1 MNHLYWRIPSSIDL
15 KSLLEK
21 HPPQFKTKY
30 KIDYFYYFIEL
41 LCDMMEYNDLD
52 GNGGYINLNAQ
63 LMQSFVHNYKEY
75 LDYLLQHR
83 IFRTDKK
90 YIPGAKSIGYVLNK
104 LHYDAEIVEIEI
116 KDFVIRKNRTKKKGA
131 LEQEMKITCINYSYL
146 TKWFNDKLE
155 IDSEGAKAKLEE
167 LFPEPKG
174 VIRGVRKGKAS
185 RMTKKYCAKLAIQKL
200 LNHDYYYSVDD
211 NVGRFHSNLT
221 NIKKELRHYITYDG
235 ETLVNVD
242 IKNSQP
248 LLSSILLDPSFYS
261 SKKKGRYINL
271 YDIPSSFEYLIN
283 NNKDTYIHTII
294 MLVKTLQKLD
304 NKEVIKYVQMAKSG
318 NFYEKLSKSM
328 FPKQDFNRGEMK
340 KLTYKVFFSSN
351 KSIQGMNNFTKK
363 QFKIKFKEIYKMF
376 AAIKRKNHRALSH
389 ILQRIESE
397 IMIQNVCKRISLEQP
412 SLPIFTIHDSVLT
425 TDGNQEYV
433 IKIIKEEAFK
443 LTGLKVSLGIE
454 ILNQNKSYL

>member
-15 KSLLEK
+15 ESLLEK
-21 HPPQFKTKY
+21 HPPKFKRPY

-52 GNGGYINLNAQ
+52 GNGGYVNLNAQ
-63 LMQSFVHNYKEY
+63 LMQNIVHNYKEY
-75 LDYLLQHR
+75 LDYLLKHR

-90 YIPGAKSIGYVLNK
+90 YIVGVKSMGYVIDK

-116 KDFVIRKNRTKKKGA
+116 KNFVIRRNRATKNKA
-131 LEQEMKITCINYSYL
+131 IEQEMKTTCAKYSYL
-146 TKWFNDKLE
+146 TKWFNDKLQ
-155 IDSEGAKAKLEE
+155 IDAEGANAKIEE

-174 VIRGVRKGKAS
+174 GIRGTRRGKACKA
-185 RMTKKYCAKLAIQKL
+185 TKKYSAKLAVHKL
-200 LNHDYYYSVDD
+200 VRSNFYYKVDE

-248 LLSSILLDPSFYS
+248 LLSSILFDPSFYS
-261 SKKKGRYINL
+261 SKKIGRYVNL
-271 YDIPSSFEYLIN
+271 YDIPSSFKYLVN
-283 NNKDTYIHTII
+283 NNKYTYTHTII

-304 NKEVIKYVQMAKSG
+304 NKEVKQYLRMAKSG
-318 NFYEKLSKSM
+318 NFYQELSKAM
-328 FPKQDFNRGEMK
+328 YPKQSFDKSRMK
-340 KLTYKVFFSSN
+340 ELTYKVFFSSN
-351 KSIQGMNNFTKK
+351 KSIQGMNNWTKK
-363 QFKIKFKEIYKMF
+363 QFKWKFKGIYEMF

-397 IMIQNVCKRISLEQP
+397 IMIQNVCKRISLEHP
-412 SLPIFTIHDSVLT
+412 ALPIFTIHDSVLT

-433 IKIIKEEAFK
+433 IKVIEEEAFK
-443 LTGLKVSLGIE
+443 LTGLKVSLGVD
-454 ILNQNKSYL
+454 ILNQK